1 MAQVQDNFNT
11 FYAAQSTLESAAP
24 VTLNGRSI
32 YRFASPYGVTRV
44 PLHIRTG
51 AQTLHNVNDYR
62 KYDAGDP
69 VGRKRYQ
76 QIEFHGKGTLYVRV
90 YVDGTW
96 IADGTV
102 TMTESPSKDRRFGI
116 PIGTRGY
123 TIDVEF
129 CGDADVRAVEFTY
142 EYMQSPS

>member
-1 MAQVQDNFNT
+1 MASTQDNFNT
-11 FYAAQSTLESAAP
+11 FYSAESTLSSAAP
-24 VTLNGRSI
+24 VTLNGRAV
-32 YRFASPYGVTRV
+32 YRFAPPYGVTRI

-51 AQTLHNVNDYR
+51 EQALHNLSDMK

-69 VGRKRYQ
+69 VGRKRFQ
-76 QIEFHGKGTLYVRV
+76 QVEFHGKGSLYVRV
-90 YVDGTW
+90 YVDGSW
-96 IADGTV
+96 VSDGTV
-102 TMTESPSKDRRFGI
+102 TLTETPSKSRRLGI

-123 TIDVEF
+123 MIDVEF